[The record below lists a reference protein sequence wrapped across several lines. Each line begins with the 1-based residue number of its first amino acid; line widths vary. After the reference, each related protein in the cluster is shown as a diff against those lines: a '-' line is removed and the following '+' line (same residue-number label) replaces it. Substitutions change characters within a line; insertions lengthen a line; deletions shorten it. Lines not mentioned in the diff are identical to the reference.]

1 MRDAAERLITMAERI
16 RRNAPEDFAGCIVVL
31 PPEVNGQVA
40 GEPIEILLI
49 DPKADTGRNFWA
61 TAKSE
66 VEIGQYNFNQREEAA
81 QRGFR

>member
-40 GEPIEILLI
+40 GDPIEILLL
-49 DPKADTGRNFWA
+49 DPKQDTGRNFWA
-61 TAKSE
+61 TARAE
-66 VEIGQYNFNQREEAA
+66 VEIGERTFNQRQEAL
-81 QRGFR
+81 QTGFR